1 MEKFHVNQIYHV
13 FNQGNNRQKIF
24 LEHENYLFFLR
35 KVRKYLIPYCD
46 FLCFCLMPNHFH
58 FMLLPNAKGCE
69 NLLVGNL
76 PSHMQQLSKSIG
88 KTLSSYTRATNK
100 QNGTT
105 GNLFQQGT
113 KSKCLTDIQ
122 IEISPF
128 HRTDYLLNCFH
139 YIHLNPLKARLVSDL
154 RNWPFSSWPDYAGLR
169 NDNLCSMSKAINLLG
184 LSGYDF
190 SRQNGYEFDANILD
204 RICFIVTSSGFEAE
218 VKKRL
223 CR

>member
-1 MEKFHVNQIYHV
+1 MHFDPNHIYHV
-13 FNQGNNRQKIF
+13 YNRGNNKTRIFFNKKNYHFLQMKI
-24 LEHENYLFFLR
+24 R
-35 KVRKYLIPYCD
+35 KEWLSFCEIFCY
-46 FLCFCLMPNHFH
+46 CLMPNHFH

-76 PSHMQQLSKSIG
+76 PSHLQQLSKSIG

-184 LSGYDF
+184 FSGYDF